1 MRLPWLR
8 GERDGVLSAS
18 AVACIDCNDY
28 IRGMRTSTHRRTTT
42 LTIRNVDVGL
52 REQLRVRAAGHG
64 HSMEAELRA
73 ILRETLGRDQV
84 GELDM
89 GEAIR
94 RRFAPFG
101 GVELESHPPVAI
113 GQPPRF
119 DE

>member
-1 MRLPWLR
+1 M
-8 GERDGVLSAS
+8 S
-18 AVACIDCNDY
+18 
-28 IRGMRTSTHRRTTT
+28 TSTHRTTT

-73 ILRETLGRDQV
+73 ILRETLGREHA
-84 GELDM
+84 GEVNM